1 MLTKQEFEGYASRF
15 MHMARQTKDDATRKA
30 LIEIAEQWLTMAA
43 EQESAAAPSPVE
55 RPE

>member
-1 MLTKQEFEGYASRF
+1 MVTKQEFEGYASRF

-30 LIEIAEQWLTMAA
+30 LIEIAEQWLSMAA
-43 EQESAAAPSPVE
+43 EQESAAAPSQVE